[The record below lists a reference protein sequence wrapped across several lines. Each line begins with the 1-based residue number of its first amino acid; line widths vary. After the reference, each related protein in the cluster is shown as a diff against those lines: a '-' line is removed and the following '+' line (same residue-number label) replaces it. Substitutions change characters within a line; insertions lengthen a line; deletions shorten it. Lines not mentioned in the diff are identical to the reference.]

1 MRLNRTIKYVSFV
14 FCVVCAIRIT
24 LYAYCGLTYGT
35 QYSLSRCV
43 SEGARYHSDPKRLR
57 NGEHLP
63 RGSHGIRGH
72 DEAGTV
78 ERETIQGL
86 RDRLKAMAKGS
97 KKSVIDPEDE
107 KGPSCVKRILF
118 WSRESP
124 EVVAKFSST
133 EEMCRQNSTC
143 NVNFKISMNW
153 YDFRDSHAVIFHHK
167 VYKDWKKL
175 MRRRPPGQIW
185 IFYTRESPNHFSE
198 KNNFPK
204 GVTEN
209 VHNWT
214 QVYLSGS
221 DLSTIYGRFIPNDRR
236 NSESNH
242 EIENLWAN
250 KTKFCSW
257 IASNCR
263 YTSWDRMGFVKELQQ
278 FIPIDIYGKCGDL
291 NCPEDCLDVLP
302 HYKFYLA
309 LESNTCQEY
318 ITEKV
323 WRNSFTRNVIPVVYG
338 APKADYERLLPPNS
352 FIHVEDFKSFRE
364 LADFLIKLG
373 KDEERYNSYFSW
385 KRDGAII
392 RQTKSSVFTH
402 SSVCDI
408 AQKLLD
414 LERGVEMKP
423 KYQGKK
429 YQRLVG
435 GFMFHR

>member
-1 MRLNRTIKYVSFV
+1 MTDCCLTHSSWSYVKYGPIWRLTYSSCFHFFRWRLTLFDCVWRCVFFAKPVNYSEWSSCYRSNCWAKPVSWSTMRLNRTIKYVSFV

-175 MRRRPPGQIW
+175 MRYVNMINYVRTSLGTNCNP
-185 IFYTRESPNHFSE
+185 
-198 KNNFPK
+198 
-204 GVTEN
+204 
-209 VHNWT
+209 
-214 QVYLSGS
+214 
-221 DLSTIYGRFIPNDRR
+221 
-236 NSESNH
+236 
-242 EIENLWAN
+242 
-250 KTKFCSW
+250 CSW
-257 IASNCR
+257 LYIS
-263 YTSWDRMGFVKELQQ
+263 SFKLGF
-278 FIPIDIYGKCGDL
+278 
-291 NCPEDCLDVLP
+291 
-302 HYKFYLA
+302 H
-309 LESNTCQEY
+309 S
-318 ITEKV
+318 ITE
-323 WRNSFTRNVIPVVYG
+323 
-338 APKADYERLLPPNS
+338 A
-352 FIHVEDFKSFRE
+352 
-364 LADFLIKLG
+364 
-373 KDEERYNSYFSW
+373 
-385 KRDGAII
+385 
-392 RQTKSSVFTH
+392 
-402 SSVCDI
+402 
-408 AQKLLD
+408 
-414 LERGVEMKP
+414 
-423 KYQGKK
+423 
-429 YQRLVG
+429 
-435 GFMFHR
+435 